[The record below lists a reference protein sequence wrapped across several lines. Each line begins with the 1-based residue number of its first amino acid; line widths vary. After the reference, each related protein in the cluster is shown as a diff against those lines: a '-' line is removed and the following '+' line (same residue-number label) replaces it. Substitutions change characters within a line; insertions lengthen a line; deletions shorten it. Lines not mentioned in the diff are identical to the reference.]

1 MVQVDRAVL
10 RTVIL
15 AVGIAAA
22 GWLAGDGLARSRA
35 ADRCVTV
42 KGVTE
47 RDVKADL
54 AIWPPPVHSADNEL
68 SAGHAKLAQ
77 SMAGVR
83 RFLAKHGLDT
93 TQVELTDF
101 SVNDASSNQYNGGN
115 KPTYRFVIRQTMMLR
130 SSKPEL
136 VLAASQAIGELAAV
150 GVVISS
156 GGEYGPGGGP
166 TFVFSGLNK
175 LKPEMIKEATARARE
190 SAEQFAID
198 SRSALA
204 GIRTA
209 NQGVFEI
216 LPRDQAAGIS
226 EASQI
231 SKRVRVVSTVEYF
244 LKN

>member
-1 MVQVDRAVL
+1 MAQVDRALL

-15 AVGIAAA
+15 AAGIAAS
-22 GWLAGDGLARSRA
+22 GWLAGNGLARGRA
-35 ADRCVTV
+35 ADRYVTV

-54 AIWPPPVHSADNEL
+54 AIWPIHVTSAENDL
-68 SAGHAKLAQ
+68 AAGQAKLVQ
-77 SMAGVR
+77 SIAGVR
-83 RFLAKHGLDT
+83 RFLSKHGLDT
-93 TQVELTDF
+93 TQIELTDF
-101 SVNDASSNQYNGGN
+101 SVNDALSNQYNGGN
-115 KPTYRFVIRQTMMLR
+115 KPTYRFVIKQTMMLR

-150 GVVISS
+150 GVVVSS

-216 LPRDQAAGIS
+216 LPRDQAAGIT

>member
-1 MVQVDRAVL
+1 MAQVERAL
-10 RTVIL
+10 IRTVIL
-15 AVGIAAA
+15 ALGIASA
-22 GWLAGDGLARSRA
+22 GLLAGNGFARGRA
-35 ADRCVTV
+35 ADRYVTV

-47 RDVKADL
+47 REVKADL
-54 AIWPPPVHSADNEL
+54 AIWPLHVTSADNDL
-68 SAGHAKLAQ
+68 AAAHAKLAQ
-77 SMAGVR
+77 SMSGVN

-93 TQVELTDF
+93 TQVELTGF
-101 SVNDASSNQYNGGN
+101 SVSDASSNQYNGGN
-115 KPTYRFVIRQTMMLR
+115 RPTNRFVIKQTMMLR

-166 TFVFSGLNK
+166 TFVFSGLNQ
-175 LKPEMIKEATARARE
+175 LKPAMIMEATARARE
-190 SAEQFAID
+190 SAEQFATD
-198 SRSALA
+198 SRSVLA

-216 LPRDQAAGIS
+216 LPRDQAEGIT

-231 SKRVRVVSTVEYF
+231 SKRVRVVSTIEYF